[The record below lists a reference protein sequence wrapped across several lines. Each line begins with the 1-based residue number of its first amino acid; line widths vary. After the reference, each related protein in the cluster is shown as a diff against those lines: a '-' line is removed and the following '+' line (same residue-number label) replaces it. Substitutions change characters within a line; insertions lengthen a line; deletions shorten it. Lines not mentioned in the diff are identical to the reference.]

1 MRHRAQVPYPLR
13 VAILAALGAHCPP
26 LWAQP
31 APAQPPAE
39 GTKEEKIQLEETPAA
54 PKPAEPAPAA
64 PANTEPAA
72 STSPAPANTPAAA
85 PVPAASSPEE
95 AKAKAE
101 PAPSR
106 RFLGMGVGTPDTGAL
121 PGRFKPSFGAPP
133 RAVSDYRF
141 DFHGYLNVPLRAGAN
156 KREDPTEYQYE
167 TVLHGKPLV
176 PDDFERFEHTGNVP
190 EPWVQLAFSYGNS
203 RAVATVIIAAR
214 TVSNASGYFNP
225 PTQLGINDAWVT
237 FTPGF
242 GNLDLQFDVG
252 GFSER
257 YGGMGEYDLG
267 RYDTPVIARVGGVGE
282 TARLRY
288 PISEKLMFLAE
299 HGVMGQL
306 DKAPLGV
313 EPAGW
318 NDFADP
324 NVGTTFAHHAHLGL
338 NLADTGRLGL
348 HYVGAF
354 ARDDRTSPSTRDG
367 SITVLGADASAQFAP
382 FGRLFLGVGHTSADD
397 ARSVSPVVRVLNT
410 SGGLGLMEEY
420 LGPAS
425 NGNGSLLTLATQY
438 DVSIGE
444 IVRSPDPYSGYAPDV
459 FVTLFGMYTSVS
471 SDDEAYDGVGK
482 LKYGGEL
489 TYSMLSWLAL
499 STRYDRV
506 VANLDEDNQ
515 TYAVVSPKL
524 ILRSD
529 YNSQDQVTLQYSRW
543 FYGSGVNVRTGYP
556 PREDASIVPDENTFS
571 LTASMWW

>member
-1 MRHRAQVPYPLR
+1 MKHRAQARYPLR
-13 VAILAALGAHCPP
+13 VAILAAFGTHCPA
-26 LWAQP
+26 LFAQETPKPPAAEAVKEEKVQIEDTPDAAKPAAPEPTP
-31 APAQPPAE
+31 APA
-39 GTKEEKIQLEETPAA
+39 
-54 PKPAEPAPAA
+54 AEPAPAA
-64 PANTEPAA
+64 DPATAPAVVAAAPTEPAKSA
-72 STSPAPANTPAAA
+72 EATTPA
-85 PVPAASSPEE
+85 
-95 AKAKAE
+95 
-101 PAPSR
+101 R

-141 DFHGYLNVPLRAGAN
+141 DFHGYLNVPFRVGLN
-156 KREDPTEYQYE
+156 ERENPSKYQYKG
-167 TVLHGKPLV
+167 VLHGNPLE
-176 PDDFERFEHTGNVP
+176 PDEYERFEHTGNVP
-190 EPWVQLAFSYGNS
+190 QPWVQLAFSYGNS
-203 RAVATVIIAAR
+203 RAVANVIIAAR
-214 TVSNASGYFNP
+214 SVSNATGFFNP

-242 GNLDLQFDVG
+242 GGLDLQIDVG

-288 PISEKLMFLAE
+288 ALGEKLMFVAE
-299 HGVMGQL
+299 HGIMGQL

-318 NDFADP
+318 NGFADP
-324 NVGTTFAHHAHLGL
+324 NVATSFANHAHLGL

-348 HYVGAF
+348 HYVGTF

-382 FGRLFLGVGHTSADD
+382 FGRLFVGFGHASADD
-397 ARSVSPVVRVLNT
+397 ARSVSGVVRVLNT
-410 SGGLGLMEEY
+410 FGGPGLMEEY

-425 NGNGSLLTLATQY
+425 NGNGALTTLGAQY
-438 DVSIGE
+438 DVSFGE
-444 IVRSPDPYSGYAPDV
+444 IVRSPEPYSGYAPDI
-459 FVTLFGMYTSVS
+459 FMSLFTMYTGVT
-471 SDDEAYDGVGK
+471 SDDPAYDGVGK
-482 LKYGGEL
+482 LKYGAEV

-506 VANLDEDNQ
+506 VANLDDDKQ
-515 TYAVVSPKL
+515 TFAVVSPKL
-524 ILRSD
+524 IFRTD

-543 FYGSGVNVRTGYP
+543 LHGSGVNVRTGYP
-556 PREDASIVPDENTFS
+556 PREDPSIVPDPNTFS
-571 LTASMWW
+571 LTATMWW

>member
-13 VAILAALGAHCPP
+13 VAIVAALGAHCPQA
-26 LWAQP
+26 WAQP
-31 APAQPPAE
+31 APTEPPAE
-39 GTKEEKIQLEETPAA
+39 GVKEEKVQLEETPAA
-54 PKPAEPAPAA
+54 APAPTAPANPAPASPV
-64 PANTEPAA
+64 PA
-72 STSPAPANTPAAA
+72 PAPANAPA
-85 PVPAASSPEE
+85 PAASSPEE
-95 AKAKAE
+95 SKAKPE
-101 PAPSR
+101 PIPSR

-141 DFHGYLNVPLRAGAN
+141 DFHGYLNVPLRAGLN
-156 KREDPTEYQYE
+156 ERKDPSKYQYG
-167 TVLHGKPLV
+167 TVLHGKPLA
-176 PDDFERFEHTGNVP
+176 PDDFERFEHTGTVP
-190 EPWVQLAFSYGNS
+190 EPWVHLAFSYGNS
-203 RAVATVIIAAR
+203 RAVATIIIAAR
-214 TVSNASGYFNP
+214 SVSNASQYFDP
-225 PTQLGINDAWVT
+225 PTQLGINDAWIT

-242 GNLDLQFDVG
+242 GGLDLTFDVG
-252 GFSER
+252 GFSDR

-267 RYDTPVIARVGGVGE
+267 RYDTPVIARLGGVGE
-282 TARLRY
+282 TTRLRY
-288 PISEKLMFLAE
+288 PISEKLSFLAE
-299 HGVMGQL
+299 HGLMGQFE
-306 DKAPLGV
+306 KAPLGV

-318 NDFADP
+318 NGFADP

-338 NLADTGRLGL
+338 SLIDTGRVAL
-348 HYVGAF
+348 HYIGAA

-367 SITVLGADASAQFAP
+367 SITVLGADVSAQFAP
-382 FGRLFLGVGHTSADD
+382 YGRLFLGVGHANADD
-397 ARSVSPVVRVLNT
+397 AASVSGVIRVLNT
-410 SGGLGLMEEY
+410 FGGPGLIREY

-425 NGNGSLLTLATQY
+425 AGNGSLTTLGAQY
-438 DVSIGE
+438 DVSFGE
-444 IVRSPDPYSGYAPDV
+444 IVRSPEPYSGYAPDL
-459 FVTLFGMYTSVS
+459 FMSLFGMYTSVA

-489 TYSMLSWLAL
+489 TYSLLSFLAL

-506 VANLDEDNQ
+506 VANLDVDKQ
-515 TYAVVSPKL
+515 TYAVVSPKV